1 MEAILVFALVGVA
14 MAVMV
19 GAGRAP
25 GGSTRAGSAA

>member
-19 GAGRAP
+19 EARRVP
-25 GGSTRAGSAA
+25 GGSSRAGSAA